1 MLWTADQ
8 KIDKG
13 CLNLLIGKAVEV
25 EVAAVVDGEED
36 VTDGVDNPELRRLRP
51 LRHITVLEPEAG
63 HHVQDRL
70 GGCQDCEAHQG
81 GD

>member
-8 KIDKG
+8 EIYKG
-13 CLNLLIGKAVEV
+13 SLYFLVCKAVEV

-36 VTDGVDNPELRRLRP
+36 VTNGVDNPELWRLRP
-51 LRHITVLEPEAG
+51 LLDVIVLEPEAG
-63 HHVQDRL
+63 HHVEDGF
-70 GGCQDCEAHQG
+70 GGRQDCEANQG